1 LNPTDLRSW
10 ELQPADTSRVLGLF
24 TAHLPSGAGEN
35 QVSEMHTQTNSG
47 GEEHCPRVRLEAG
60 ASSATVNSFLVL
72 LVSTSSHQSDN
83 NIFLVHYFNSSLQLQ
98 PAEHGAKHTRA
109 GGRCPPCVSRPA
121 EQKSPP
127 KKEKRHLLLLLS
139 IALRKPVPQ
148 SKRFTRV
155 SKHRGKTKLGRDE
168 GIHFWNWGVPETTGQ
183 QQKES
188 CRNTVGRS

>member
-35 QVSEMHTQTNSG
+35 QVSEMHTQTHSG
-47 GEEHCPRVRLEAG
+47 GEEH
-60 ASSATVNSFLVL
+60 S
-72 LVSTSSHQSDN
+72 
-83 NIFLVHYFNSSLQLQ
+83 
-98 PAEHGAKHTRA
+98 KHSRA